1 MASLL
6 VPATPRFG
14 PVPGDRRVRPQYS
27 PGARS
32 SSASRAATRA
42 PGVTVR
48 RAVSGPVRLTRR
60 GRMVSVAASVLMLGA
75 VVIGAGQV
83 ADASAVRAQGSVP
96 LGESTSI
103 VVQSGQTLWGIA
115 REVAPDHD
123 PRLIVSQIRDLN
135 DLDTRPIVPGQALI
149 VPTLD

>member
-1 MASLL
+1 
-6 VPATPRFG
+6 
-14 PVPGDRRVRPQYS
+14 
-27 PGARS
+27 
-32 SSASRAATRA
+32 
-42 PGVTVR
+42 
-48 RAVSGPVRLTRR
+48 
-60 GRMVSVAASVLMLGA
+60 MVSVAASVLVLGA